1 MLTTLTTALV
11 LPLADSDRFVTCI
24 CNVGD
29 SLSYVYSAQHGV
41 REITKGEY
49 IYLLRFEVLMQ
60 CLQSCI
66 METYRWLPTFKR
78 NVLPPSSGCYNQQ
91 VQREHID
98 FCQNCVPPNLM

>member
-1 MLTTLTTALV
+1 MSLLRSFHAAHSLILQEAGMLTTLTTALV

-49 IYLLRFEVLMQ
+49 VDLLRFEVLTVVNM
-60 CLQSCI
+60 S
-66 METYRWLPTFKR
+66 
-78 NVLPPSSGCYNQQ
+78 V
-91 VQREHID
+91 V
-98 FCQNCVPPNLM
+98 

>member
-11 LPLADSDRFVTCI
+11 LPLADSDRFVACV

-49 IYLLRFEVLMQ
+49 VNFIKIKVQ
-60 CLQSCI
+60 
-66 METYRWLPTFKR
+66 WLVYKHSINICWQFGSLSAI
-78 NVLPPSSGCYNQQ
+78 VY
-91 VQREHID
+91 V
-98 FCQNCVPPNLM
+98 

>member
-49 IYLLRFEVLMQ
+49 VDLLRFEVLTVVNM
-60 CLQSCI
+60 S
-66 METYRWLPTFKR
+66 
-78 NVLPPSSGCYNQQ
+78 V
-91 VQREHID
+91 V
-98 FCQNCVPPNLM
+98 